1 MCCMY
6 LFMCFTCSMCF
17 MRVTYFI
24 CFMCYMHGTYFMCF
38 YVGHVFMYFTC
49 FMYFTK
55 FTCFMCEAFE
65 EIDSKY
71 QPICLALLF
80 RAHLSCYLL
89 ANPTNL
95 LNDIEQHKHPSMPQ
109 PLCSRLAGIGYCSQF
124 WRTDIFWDQL
134 TRKKPF
140 AQYYINMSISRCWK
154 NHQSVVTMP
163 FKNI

>member
-1 MCCMY
+1 M
-6 LFMCFTCSMCF
+6 
-17 MRVTYFI
+17 
-24 CFMCYMHGTYFMCF
+24 YFM
-38 YVGHVFMYFTC
+38 
-49 FMYFTK
+49 K

-109 PLCSRLAGIGYCSQF
+109 PLCSRLGLDIVHNFGERTFSETNLQERSHLLNIISICPYLDAEKITKVWSQCHLKISKIRKPKSHSDLSHSSQVQASAGF
-124 WRTDIFWDQL
+124 MAR
-134 TRKKPF
+134 
-140 AQYYINMSISRCWK
+140 ASR
-154 NHQSVVTMP
+154 
-163 FKNI
+163 